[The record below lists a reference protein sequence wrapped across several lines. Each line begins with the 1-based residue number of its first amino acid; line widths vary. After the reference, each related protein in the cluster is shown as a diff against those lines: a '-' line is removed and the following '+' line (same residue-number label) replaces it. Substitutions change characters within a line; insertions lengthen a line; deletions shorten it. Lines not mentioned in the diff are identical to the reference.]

1 MKIIYEK
8 DYYYHFTDAQSALS
22 ILIDGV
28 IKPYK
33 MKNKSELFDTKE
45 YVCLS
50 ERNPTFSDITLTIT
64 NKGLIER
71 DYHDYFNCSII
82 PDDNNLN
89 SNFYKYEYAFGFK
102 QNKIA
107 SELAKVCEQ
116 FWKHDGEIRLKD
128 HDFILL
134 KRYFKL

>member
-1 MKIIYEK
+1 MKIYEK

-33 MKNKSELFDTKE
+33 MKNKSELFDTK
-45 YVCLS
+45 
-50 ERNPTFSDITLTIT
+50 
-64 NKGLIER
+64 
-71 DYHDYFNCSII
+71 
-82 PDDNNLN
+82 
-89 SNFYKYEYAFGFK
+89 
-102 QNKIA
+102 
-107 SELAKVCEQ
+107 
-116 FWKHDGEIRLKD
+116 HDGEIRLKD